1 MCGWALKAS
10 LATLP
15 ARSIIRAKPAVV
27 DGEPRSDVNTN
38 GDFGAF
44 LPRQTVDPHRFQC
57 YLDHTATAAEPF
69 WIGHLFLPLGI
80 TV

>member
-1 MCGWALKAS
+1 MGLEGELGDLASALDY
-10 LATLP
+10 P
-15 ARSIIRAKPAVV
+15 GEPGGRN
-27 DGEPRSDVNTN
+27 GEPRSDVNTN

-57 YLDHTATAAEPF
+57 YLDHTATAVEPF
-69 WIGHLFLPLGI
+69 WIDHLFLPLGI